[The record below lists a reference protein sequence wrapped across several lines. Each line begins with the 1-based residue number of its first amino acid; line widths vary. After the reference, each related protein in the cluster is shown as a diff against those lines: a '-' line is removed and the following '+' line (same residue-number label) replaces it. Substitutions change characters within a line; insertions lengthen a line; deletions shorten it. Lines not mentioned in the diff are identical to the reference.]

1 MDQKKEILNQT
12 VIEEEKPEVSLAEK
26 LRAQKKKAQKKRN
39 KRIGL
44 LLFLGLF
51 GYLLWY
57 LFKPF
62 MASAEYGI
70 CRTFLELTLPYPH
83 TLYVSEINSLR
94 DGRMRLWYSYM
105 DPFGEYR
112 MESFHCKFVNDPET
126 GLVQR
131 VSEIK
136 MSKVNMDPKRLE
148 YLNNAL
154 PYFHENPLILV
165 WPSALPDSI
174 GALQLDFNAVRRIVI
189 DPTKR

>member
-26 LRAQKKKAQKKRN
+26 LREQKKKAKKKKT
-39 KRIGL
+39 KRIIL
-44 LLFLGLF
+44 LTFVLLISYALWFLL
-51 GYLLWY
+51 
-57 LFKPF
+57 KPF
-62 MASAEYGI
+62 QASAEFGI
-70 CRTFLELTLPYPH
+70 CKTFLELTLPYPH

-94 DGRMRLWYSYM
+94 DGTMRLWYSHT
-105 DPFGEYR
+105 DPFGEHR

-131 VSEIK
+131 VDEIR

-154 PYFHENPLILV
+154 PYFHENPLILA
-165 WPSALPDSI
+165 WPAALPDSI

-189 DPTKR
+189 DPTK